1 MSPLHRRNFLQQMI
15 TAPLAALALPAL
27 ANDRSVWDASFDPAD
42 ESFWDAFQ
50 KQFAVPSNKVMLNAA
65 NLCPSPWFINE
76 MVTEMQ
82 KALGKDVSF
91 QFRAQFAARRAQS
104 LEKLAG
110 YLGVGKDEVGIVRN
124 TSEANSL
131 LVAGI
136 DLKAGDEVIL
146 WDQNHPSNMATWEQ
160 RARRVGFTVKKVSVP
175 AEAQQELD
183 LLAPFASAITPKT
196 KIIAFSHI
204 SNLTGIALP
213 AKAICTLARSRN
225 IMTLLDGAQS
235 FGALNLNLAELGC
248 DFYTASTH
256 KWLMGP
262 FENGVLYVRRDQLDR
277 VWPATIGAGWKD
289 GMKTTDEKLC
299 VLGQR
304 VEITT
309 VALPEILDMHL
320 AMGKDV
326 VEARVRRL
334 SSKLR
339 EGITEKIPSVV
350 FNSPKTPACNAGI
363 VSVKFGG
370 KPAGDLAQRLYAD
383 HGIAAAA
390 VGDGLRLSPHIY
402 NTRNDL
408 EKVVASLSSL
418 VNG

>member
-1 MSPLHRRNFLQQMI
+1 MNRVHRRNFLQQLV

-27 ANDRSVWDASFDPAD
+27 ASDHPVWDGSFDPAD
-42 ESFWDAFQ
+42 EEFWNAFQ
-50 KQFAVPSNKVMLNAA
+50 KQFAVPANKVMLNAA

-91 QFRAQFAARRAQS
+91 QFRAQFAAKRNQS
-104 LEKLAG
+104 LEKLAA
-110 YLGVGKDEVGIVRN
+110 YLGTGKDEVGIVRN

-131 LVAGI
+131 LVSGI

-175 AEAQQELD
+175 PQPQDELE
-183 LLAPFASAITPKT
+183 LLVPFANAITPKT
-196 KIIAFSHI
+196 RVIAFSHI

-213 AKAICTLARSRN
+213 AKAICTLARSKN
-225 IMTLLDGAQS
+225 ILTLLDGAQS
-235 FGALNLNLAELGC
+235 FGALNLNLPELGC
-248 DFYTASTH
+248 DFYSASTH

-262 FENGVLYVRRDQLDR
+262 FENGVLYVRRELLDR

-289 GMKTTDEKLC
+289 GMKSTDEKLC

-304 VEITT
+304 AEITT
-309 VALPEILDMHL
+309 VALPEILDMHM

-326 VEARVRRL
+326 VEARVRKL
-334 SSKLR
+334 STTLR
-339 EGITEKIPSVV
+339 DGIADKITSAV
-350 FNSPKTPACNAGI
+350 FNSPKAPECNAGI
-363 VSVKFGG
+363 VSVKFSG
-370 KPAGDLAQRLYAD
+370 KSAGDLATKLYTD
-383 HGIAAAA
+383 YGIAAAA

-402 NTRNDL
+402 NTTKDL
-408 EKVVASLSSL
+408 EKVITSLTSL
-418 VNG
+418 VNS